1 MVSVLYCNITSEN
14 RYFPTGFSFK
24 STSLD
29 ISRQKNSGKKWYE
42 LISFLNYMIPYSI
55 IFFERFQISSTL
67 CELPDIG
74 ITENC
79 FLYFWILGLSGYCS
93 KTKIKHRETQ
103 YIKSAPITQQMIT
116 TAIISFF
123 FFHISS
129 KYTNH
134 AASSSIPLTDL
145 PYTPHSF
152 SDHRLSC

>member
-42 LISFLNYMIPYSI
+42 LISFLNYMTPYSI
-55 IFFERFQISSTL
+55 IFLSVFRFHQPCVNYPIS
-67 CELPDIG
+67 ELPKIASYISG
-74 ITENC
+74 S
-79 FLYFWILGLSGYCS
+79 GLSGYCS

>member
-1 MVSVLYCNITSEN
+1 MT
-14 RYFPTGFSFK
+14 
-24 STSLD
+24 
-29 ISRQKNSGKKWYE
+29 
-42 LISFLNYMIPYSI
+42 PYSI
-55 IFFERFQISSTL
+55 IFFERFHISSTL

-79 FLYFWILGLSGYCS
+79 FLYFWIGAVGLLFQD
-93 KTKIKHRETQ
+93 KIKIKHRETQ

-145 PYTPHSF
+145 PYTHHSF

>member
-1 MVSVLYCNITSEN
+1 MVWFNFFPELYDTLFYYFFLSV
-14 RYFPTGFSFK
+14 F
-24 STSLD
+24 
-29 ISRQKNSGKKWYE
+29 ISHQPCVNYP
-42 LISFLNYMIPYSI
+42 IS
-55 IFFERFQISSTL
+55 
-67 CELPDIG
+67 ELPKIVSYISG
-74 ITENC
+74 
-79 FLYFWILGLSGYCS
+79 LGLSGYCS

-145 PYTPHSF
+145 PYTHHSF
-152 SDHRLSC
+152 SDHRLSCWNYNTDTYSLYNILPMLIS